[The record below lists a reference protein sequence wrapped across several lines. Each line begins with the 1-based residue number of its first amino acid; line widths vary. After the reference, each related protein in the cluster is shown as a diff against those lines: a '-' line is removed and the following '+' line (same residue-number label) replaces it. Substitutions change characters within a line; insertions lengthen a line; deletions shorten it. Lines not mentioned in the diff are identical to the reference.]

1 MTHFTSG
8 RDTMHCDFSSTSQI
22 VTLFIIAQ
30 VPRTNGH
37 LHARRKTWSRLYS
50 VFRTHVCSNLSF
62 GRINRTKVWSLSR
75 VFGYG
80 WGALHITRMVHTV
93 INTETVA

>member
-1 MTHFTSG
+1 MFVAKPNHS
-8 RDTMHCDFSSTSQI
+8 
-22 VTLFIIAQ
+22 FIAFLALIPVAISALAELIA
-30 VPRTNGH
+30 
-37 LHARRKTWSRLYS
+37 
-50 VFRTHVCSNLSF
+50 
-62 GRINRTKVWSLSR
+62 KVWSLSR